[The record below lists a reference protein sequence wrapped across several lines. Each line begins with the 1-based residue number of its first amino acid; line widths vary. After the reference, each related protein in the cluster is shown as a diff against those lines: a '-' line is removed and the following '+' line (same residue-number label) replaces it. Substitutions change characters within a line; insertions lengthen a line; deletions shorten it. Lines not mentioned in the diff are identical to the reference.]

1 MLAAV
6 NGQPTLITRWE
17 DLHIGVQA
25 VCAFVVS
32 FVILVIAH
40 IALLNQPLGRAL
52 WYGLFWGVLAT
63 VIIVLGTRAERARR
77 LARDDDPRA

>member
-6 NGQPTLITRWE
+6 NGQPTLISRWE
-17 DLHIGVQA
+17 DLHIGLQA
-25 VCAFVVS
+25 GVAFVVS

-52 WYGLFWGVLAT
+52 WYGLFWGVIAT
-63 VIIVLGTRAERARR
+63 VVIVMATRAERANRLRR
-77 LARDDDPRA
+77 ERGDRH

>member
-1 MLAAV
+1 MLATV
-6 NGQPTLITRWE
+6 NGQRTLITQWE

-25 VCAFVVS
+25 VVAFVVS
-32 FVILVIAH
+32 FVLLVIAH

-52 WYGLFWGVLAT
+52 WYGLFWGAIAT

-77 LARDDDPRA
+77 LAKGDDHPG

>member
-6 NGQPTLITRWE
+6 NGQQSLITRWE

-25 VCAFVVS
+25 AAAFVVS
-32 FVILVIAH
+32 FVLLVIAH

-52 WYGLFWGVLAT
+52 WYGLFWGAIAT
-63 VIIVLGTRAERARR
+63 VIILLGTRAERAKR
-77 LARDDDPRA
+77 LAQRDDRRP

>member
-6 NGQPTLITRWE
+6 NGQPSLITRWE

-25 VCAFVVS
+25 VVAFVAS
-32 FVILVIAH
+32 FVVLVIGH

-52 WYGLFWGVLAT
+52 WYGLFWGLIAT

-77 LARDDDPRA
+77 LARDDDQRP